1 LLRDLKTKKLPPV
14 HPGEIL
20 LHDFI
25 EPLGLSQSAL
35 AKAVGVTP
43 IRINHIVRGQ
53 RSITADTALRLSRY
67 FGTRPGWWL
76 DLQSHY
82 DLQIAADQ
90 VEERIARTVSRCP
103 LLPFLKLQPRDS
115 RMDQSH
121 PRSRPHAGATKY
133 VLRTEQGLGAVA
145 GGHRS

>member
-1 LLRDLKTKKLPPV
+1 MKTKKKLAPV

-20 LHDFI
+20 LHDFM
-25 EPLGLSQSAL
+25 EPLGLTQTAL
-35 AKAVGVTP
+35 AKALGVTP

-82 DLQIAADQ
+82 DLQHTADA
-90 VEERIARTVSRCP
+90 VEQRIAKVVRP
-103 LLPFLKLQPRDS
+103 YPFLP
-115 RMDQSH
+115 
-121 PRSRPHAGATKY
+121 
-133 VLRTEQGLGAVA
+133 AVDPVPA
-145 GGHRS
+145 

>member
-1 LLRDLKTKKLPPV
+1 MHTTWKLWITIEPMKAKKKLAPV

-20 LHDFI
+20 YHDFL
-25 EPLGLSQSAL
+25 EPLGLTQTAL
-35 AKAVGVTP
+35 ARALGVTP

-82 DLQIAADQ
+82 DLQIAAD
-90 VEERIARTVSRCP
+90 EAEARIARTVRRCP
-103 LLPFLKLQPRDS
+103 LLPAAETIQ
-115 RMDQSH
+115 
-121 PRSRPHAGATKY
+121 A
-133 VLRTEQGLGAVA
+133 
-145 GGHRS
+145 